1 MKVTVTHDGF
11 LDAKS
16 NRRLGKRVIHSDL
29 TEKKLMEVKKVLDI
43 DAMDLDVNES
53 HNKSNHIKFQ
63 KMGINRDI
71 STCGMLH
78 SIGSDLTHTWGKSE
92 THKNGSIRSKQNGL
106 RASDYGNT
114 PTSRAEDTLWTGI
127 PGNYTNPDA
136 PKPFSRHLVDYQNL
150 FHHVSLQLSKS
161 SKNVGENGCLDRK
174 KHLSSATDLF
184 LENSEDKM
192 VSTKVLKRG
201 CGCRNGGGDT
211 VAVAGCKGR
220 SVTVARPT
228 WE

>member
-1 MKVTVTHDGF
+1 MKVITTHDGF

-43 DAMDLDVNES
+43 DAM
-53 HNKSNHIKFQ
+53 
-63 KMGINRDI
+63 KMGVNRDM
-71 STCGMLH
+71 STRGMLH

-92 THKNGSIRSKQNGL
+92 THQNGSIRSKQNGL
-106 RASDYGNT
+106 WARDYGNT

-136 PKPFSRHLVDYQNL
+136 PKPLSRHLVDYQNL
-150 FHHVSLQLSKS
+150 FHRVSLQLSKS

-174 KHLSSATDLF
+174 KHLSYATDLF
-184 LENSEDKM
+184 SENSEDKM
-192 VSTKVLKRG
+192 VSTAERVKSFQTDEDPSLGIWNK
-201 CGCRNGGGDT
+201 DIEP
-211 VAVAGCKGR
+211 A
-220 SVTVARPT
+220 